1 MGRTL
6 GRERGGALVQDVQ
19 IGAVAEDAAAP
30 SPRHLIDDT
39 QPLKVR
45 QRSIDRRR
53 RQKSAA
59 RACHIG
65 RITEVAGSLGL
76 TADRRLRRAPV

>member
-1 MGRTL
+1 MRSAAKRQQNAPARRKAPVRL
-6 GRERGGALVQDVQ
+6 
-19 IGAVAEDAAAP
+19 AEDAAAA

-45 QRSIDRRR
+45 QRSVDRRR

-65 RITEVAGSLGL
+65 RIAEVAGSLGL
-76 TADRRLRRAPV
+76 TADRRLGRAPV